1 VSALKDPGTET
12 RVGVDLQ
19 RLQIIKG
26 WIADGE
32 AHQEVFDVAGDPNSG
47 ASVDL
52 SSCERTG
59 TGAASLCAVW
69 TDPSFDA
76 SQHAFYYARVIENP
90 SCRWNAY
97 SCLGLEGEQRP
108 EGCDDSTVPKTVQE
122 RAWTSPIWY
131 RPG

>member
-1 VSALKDPGTET
+1 MAGA
-12 RVGVDLQ
+12 DLQ

-26 WIADGE
+26 WIAGGE
-32 AHQEVFDVAGDPNSG
+32 AHQQVFDVAGDPNNG

-52 SSCERTG
+52 ATCGRTG
-59 TGAASLCAVW
+59 SGAASLCAVW
-69 TDPSFDA
+69 SDPDFDP

-90 SCRWNAY
+90 SCRWNTH
-97 SCLGLEGEQRP
+97 SCLGLTGAERP
-108 EGCDDSTVPKTVQE
+108 AGCDDPEVPKTVQE